1 MKRSRLQQMSL
12 EVMVG
17 AFMMM
22 ALLAL
27 GFFTIILS
35 QDNVFRKT
43 YTVHVVFDY
52 VTGLVKGDKV
62 YVHGV
67 NVGRV
72 KNLGIQ
78 VDGVHAD
85 LALDYDVKLREDY
98 RISVV
103 PSSVLGGKYVAI
115 EEGSVDAAP
124 LPPDAVIV
132 GHGPV
137 DFIKELT
144 EGVQAVRASLEEG
157 GVLGNLEGSM
167 ANLKDITQKLRDGE
181 GTIGKLLVEEALYTD
196 LRTVSTNL
204 AAISERL
211 AQGEGT
217 LGKLMSRDDQLYR
230 DLSEAVAALKDV
242 ATTISKGE
250 GTLGKLAKDD
260 GLYKQIDGLLVEVRA
275 VVDDLRETT
284 PVVSFTSI
292 FFGAF

>member
-1 MKRSRLQQMSL
+1 MKRSRVQQMSL

-22 ALLAL
+22 VLLAL
-27 GFFTIILS
+27 GFFTIVLS
-35 QDNVFRKT
+35 QENVFRKT
-43 YTVHVVFDY
+43 YIVHVVFDA

-62 YVHGV
+62 YVHGL

-72 KNLGIQ
+72 KNLAIKE
-78 VDGVHAD
+78 DGVHAD

-98 RISVV
+98 RIAVM
-103 PSSVLGGKYVAI
+103 PSSVLGGKYVDI
-115 EEGSVDAAP
+115 QEGSLDAQP
-124 LPPDAVIV
+124 LPAGAKIV
-132 GHGPV
+132 GQGPV
-137 DFIKELT
+137 DFIKEMT
-144 EGVQAVRASLEEG
+144 EGIQAVRASLEKG
-157 GVLGNLEGSM
+157 GVLGNLEDSM
-167 ANLKDITQKLRDGE
+167 ENIKEITRKLKDGE
-181 GTIGKLLVEEALYTD
+181 GTIGKLLAEDALYND

-217 LGKLMSRDDQLYR
+217 LGKLMSRDDQLYK
-230 DLSEAVAALKDV
+230 DLSEAVSALKDV
-242 ATTISKGE
+242 ATTINNGE